1 MPEWCYFFE
10 LKHARAIWASAIFCR
25 QGGETTTSTAEA
37 FFESAAGAWRLL
49 FIKWCVPG
57 ELKVTGGFNSSS
69 GMELLSILS
78 ILLWILGGDA

>member
-1 MPEWCYFFE
+1 LPEWCYFFE

-25 QGGETTTSTAEA
+25 QGGETTSSTAEA
-37 FFESAAGAWRLL
+37 FFDSAVGAWRLL

-57 ELKVTGGFNSSS
+57 ELKVTGGFDSSS